1 MFVVFNKDKMYAYG
15 ISIITVILLFCVA
28 NVMLSY
34 NNDTIS
40 TTATTTKL
48 LPVYK
53 VDTKENEVSLT
64 LNCAWN
70 ASDIDSILN
79 TLERNNCKITFFM
92 VGDWV
97 KKFPEAAKKI
107 KEAGHEIATHSN
119 THPHINQLSYE
130 ENVKEIQDSVKLI
143 KDITG
148 ADVKLYRPPYGEYN
162 DTVIKSANDKGLI
175 PIQWSLDTLDYTNLT
190 GTQMWERLEK
200 KLSNGDII
208 LMHNGAKHTADSL
221 EMIIQSINKKGY
233 KIVPVSELVY
243 HENYIIDINGTQ
255 KNK

>member
-79 TLERNNCKITFFM
+79 TLEKNNCKITFFM

-107 KEAGHEIATHSN
+107 KEVGHEIATHSN
-119 THPHINQLSYE
+119 THPHVNQLSYE

-221 EMIIQSINKKGY
+221 EMIIQNINKKGY

>member
-34 NNDTIS
+34 NNDTIR

-79 TLERNNCKITFFM
+79 TLEKNNCKITFFM

-119 THPHINQLSYE
+119 THPHVNQLSYE

-162 DTVIKSANDKGLI
+162 DTV
-175 PIQWSLDTLDYTNLT
+175 PPT
-190 GTQMWERLEK
+190 
-200 KLSNGDII
+200 
-208 LMHNGAKHTADSL
+208 
-221 EMIIQSINKKGY
+221 
-233 KIVPVSELVY
+233 
-243 HENYIIDINGTQ
+243 
-255 KNK
+255 

>member
-79 TLERNNCKITFFM
+79 TLEKNNCKITFFM

-119 THPHINQLSYE
+119 THPHVNQLSYE

-190 GTQMWERLEK
+190 GTQMWERLEG

>member
-1 MFVVFNKDKMYAYG
+1 MFLVFNKDKMYAYG

-79 TLERNNCKITFFM
+79 TLEKNNCKITFFM

-119 THPHINQLSYE
+119 THPHVNQLSYE

-221 EMIIQSINKKGY
+221 EMIIQNINKKGY

>member
-79 TLERNNCKITFFM
+79 TLEKNNCKITFFM

-190 GTQMWERLEK
+190 GTQMWERLEG

>member
-70 ASDIDSILN
+70 ASDIDSTLN
-79 TLERNNCKITFFM
+79 TLEKNNCKITFFM

-119 THPHINQLSYE
+119 THPHVNQLSYE

-221 EMIIQSINKKGY
+221 EMIIQNINKKGY

>member
-79 TLERNNCKITFFM
+79 TLEKNNCKITFFM

-119 THPHINQLSYE
+119 THPHVNQLSYE

-200 KLSNGDII
+200 KSSNGDII

>member
-1 MFVVFNKDKMYAYG
+1 
-15 ISIITVILLFCVA
+15 
-28 NVMLSY
+28 
-34 NNDTIS
+34 
-40 TTATTTKL
+40 
-48 LPVYK
+48 
-53 VDTKENEVSLT
+53 
-64 LNCAWN
+64 
-70 ASDIDSILN
+70 
-79 TLERNNCKITFFM
+79 M

-119 THPHINQLSYE
+119 THPHVNQLSYE

>member
-79 TLERNNCKITFFM
+79 TLEKNNCKITFFM

-119 THPHINQLSYE
+119 THPHVNQLSYE